1 MNKIIGQRIKDIRK
15 NKGMSQEDLAYLLNI
30 SQSAYQRIES
40 GETNSWAAHLL
51 KISEILDIR
60 PEDLVADSSNS
71 FNNAGQSGGLA
82 FQYIGS
88 INTVN
93 SISDKLIEQYE
104 KRIEDLTLRL
114 KNLEN
119 NSQNNQ

>member
-1 MNKIIGQRIKDIRK
+1 MNKIIGQPIKDIPK

-30 SQSAYQRIES
+30 SHSAYQRIES
-40 GETNSWAAHLL
+40 GATNSWAAHLL

-114 KNLEN
+114 KNLED